1 MGAVIIHQISL
12 LSCVGPEPKVVALV
26 RSVVKQTR
34 YDPGGS
40 QMVGQVT
47 HSNK

>member
-1 MGAVIIHQISL
+1 MGAVIIYQTSL
-12 LSCVGPEPKVVALV
+12 LSCVDPEPKVVAPV

-40 QMVGQVT
+40 RMVGQVM